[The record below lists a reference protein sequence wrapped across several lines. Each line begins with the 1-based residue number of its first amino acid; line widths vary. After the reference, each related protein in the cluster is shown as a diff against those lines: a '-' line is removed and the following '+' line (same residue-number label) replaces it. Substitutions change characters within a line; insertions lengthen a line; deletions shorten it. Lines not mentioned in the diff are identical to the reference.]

1 MSLANA
7 KTVPADPP
15 LRRRGDR
22 YDPRL
27 APIGMLSRVVG
38 DAGLIAGAV
47 VLSQFGLAVLLF
59 GSQGSWAAAVESL
72 TAYGGLLGSTLILCV
87 MAVNV
92 MAGVYGR
99 QRSLPLTQKVGML
112 ALSTVTGVAIAAL
125 LLRSPLTGSAVP
137 VNGLLA
143 AGLLTVLVLPASR
156 WWSWAYRLDVKGAE
170 YRQDLAFRRRSAE
183 KLLVAGVDDS
193 KTGTVLVI
201 GGAGYIGSAL
211 LPHLLDTHDKVK
223 ILDVFMYGK
232 DTIAPYLDHPKLE
245 IIEADYRKLE
255 QLVSAMQDVDTIVH
269 LGGLVGDPAC
279 AWNEALTVE
288 VNLTFTRVIAEV
300 AKASGIKRFVFA
312 STCSVY
318 GASDE
323 VLDEE
328 SPLNPVSLYARSKIG
343 SERVLQR
350 LMSPEFAVT
359 ILRFGTIYGF
369 SGRTRFDLVV
379 NLLTAKAH
387 VDGVITVFG
396 GDQWRPFVHVQ
407 DAAKAVASVVNA
419 PAPLVAGQVFNVGSE
434 DQNATLGDV
443 GRLVNKAVP
452 SATYLDSGMDGD
464 RRNYRVSFY
473 RIRDVLGFKPD
484 WTLEQGIRQVLDA
497 LRSSKVSDYRD
508 PRYSNVAS
516 LKELT
521 DQTYFSTAVDDARAL
536 IYAGEDEYSDTATAQ
551 VSGPVHIAPSSPA
564 TKLTPVPRARR
575 EGDRV
580 SVGGGGK

>member
-1 MSLANA
+1 MKSLIA
-7 KTVPADPP
+7 KTISSDPP

-27 APIGMLSRVVG
+27 APIGVMSRVIG
-38 DAGLIAGAV
+38 DAGLIIAAV
-47 VLSQFGLAVLLF
+47 VLSQAVLLAVAGNTSGPWSTALLDHLGTSGGLLIGAILVAVLTCNSVLGVYSHQRTLPLAPKLRGLLSSTMLGLVATAVFLVAANSGHEISVASVVAASIAVLAVL
-59 GSQGSWAAAVESL
+59 
-72 TAYGGLLGSTLILCV
+72 
-87 MAVNV
+87 
-92 MAGVYGR
+92 
-99 QRSLPLTQKVGML
+99 PL
-112 ALSTVTGVAIAAL
+112 
-125 LLRSPLTGSAVP
+125 
-137 VNGLLA
+137 
-143 AGLLTVLVLPASR
+143 SR
-156 WWSWAYRLDVKGAE
+156 WWTWAYRLDVKGAE
-170 YRQDLAFRRRSAE
+170 YRADLMNRRKAAE
-183 KLLVAGVDDS
+183 ELVAAGVDDS

-211 LPHLLDTHDKVK
+211 LPRLLETHDKVK

-232 DTIAPYLDHPKLE
+232 ETIAPYLDHPRLE

-255 QLVSAMQDVDTIVH
+255 QLVTAMQGVDSIIH

-318 GASDE
+318 GASDD

-350 LMSPEFAVT
+350 LMTPEFAVT
-359 ILRFGTIYGF
+359 ILRFGTIYGI

-387 VDGVITVFG
+387 VEGVITVFG
-396 GDQWRPFVHVQ
+396 GDQWRPFVHVE
-407 DAAKAVASVVNA
+407 DAAKAVALVVNA
-419 PAPLVAGQVFNVGSE
+419 PVPLVAGQIFNVGSE
-434 DQNATLGDV
+434 EQNATLGDV
-443 GRLVNKAVP
+443 GKLVNGLVP
-452 SATYLDSGMDGD
+452 NATYLDSGQDGD
-464 RRNYRVSFY
+464 RRNYRVSFF
-473 RIRDVLGFKPD
+473 RIREALNFKPE
-484 WTLEQGIRQVLDA
+484 WTLEAGIRQVLQA
-497 LRSSKVSDYRD
+497 LKDGSVTDYKD

-521 DQTYFSTAVDDARAL
+521 DATYFSTAVDDARAL
-536 IYAGEDEYSDTATAQ
+536 IDAGDEEYRVPTGQASDRPT
-551 VSGPVHIAPSSPA
+551 
-564 TKLTPVPRARR
+564 
-575 EGDRV
+575 
-580 SVGGGGK
+580 VGADSR